1 MIEFRH
7 RRARQG
13 DDLPPLRERL
23 SGLRLVPRFLGMVWR
38 TRPSYAV
45 ATLAARVLSAFGPL
59 ALLWVGK
66 LIIDGVLA
74 NVGASDPDW
83 THLLGLVALELA
95 IVLLMDVLGRAANL
109 MEGLLGDLFANEM
122 SVTLMRH
129 AARLDLEHFE
139 DPEFYDHLQ
148 RARRHTMG
156 RVALLGM
163 LLHVGQQL
171 LTAASLLAA
180 LVAYNVWLLGI
191 LVVSVLPSFLGE
203 THFAGRAYSLF
214 FRWTPE
220 RRELDYLRYVA
231 ASDATAKEVKLFGLS
246 DFFIRRYADLAERY
260 YGANRT
266 VAVRRALSGG
276 LFAAFSSVAYYG
288 AVAFIV
294 VQAVAGA
301 ITVGTLTF
309 LIGAFERSR
318 GLISS
323 VLLQSAHVYEEG
335 LFLRDL
341 FGFLEMEPRTA
352 SPSDPRPVP
361 HPIREGFV
369 FEDVGFRYPGRE
381 DWALRH
387 VSFELRPGERIAL
400 VGENGAGK
408 TTLVKLLT
416 RLYDPTEGR
425 ILLDGVDLRDY
436 DVDALRSEVGVIF
449 QDFVRYDL
457 VARENIGVGRIDAL
471 GDEAR
476 IRDAAAKSL
485 AVQVVSG
492 LERGLEH
499 MLGRRFDGGANLSG
513 GEWQKIALA
522 RAYMREAQVLVLDEP
537 TAALDARA
545 EYQVFQRFS
554 DLTAGRMAVLISHR
568 FSTVRMADR
577 ILVLEGGRVLEDGS
591 HEALVALGGRY
602 AELFG
607 LQAAGYR

>member
-1 MIEFRH
+1 MIEFAH
-7 RRARQG
+7 RRMQR
-13 DDLPPLRERL
+13 DDTLPPLGERL
-23 SGLRLVPRFLGMVWR
+23 RGLRLVPPFLAMVWR
-38 TRPSYAV
+38 TRPSYGV
-45 ATLAARVLSAFGPL
+45 AILVARVLAAFGPL

-66 LIIDGVLA
+66 LIVDGVLE
-74 NVGASDPDW
+74 NVGAADPDW
-83 THLLGLVALELA
+83 EGLLGLVALELGIA
-95 IVLLMDVLGRAANL
+95 LALDALGRL
-109 MEGLLGDLFANEM
+109 SSLLEGLLGDLFANEM
-122 SVTLMRH
+122 SVTLMRQ

-139 DPEFYDHLQ
+139 DPEFYDRLQ
-148 RARRHTMG
+148 RARRHTVG

-163 LLHVGQQL
+163 LLHIGQQL
-171 LTAASLLAA
+171 LTVLSLLVA
-180 LVAYNVWLLGI
+180 LAAYNFWLLAI
-191 LVVSVLPSFLGE
+191 LVVSVVPAFVGE
-203 THFAGRAYSLF
+203 THFAGKAYSLF

-246 DFFIRRYADLAERY
+246 DFFIRRYAALAERY
-260 YGANRT
+260 YGANREM
-266 VAVRRALSGG
+266 AVKRAVTGAVFTALST
-276 LFAAFSSVAYYG
+276 LAYYG

-294 VQAVAGA
+294 VQAVLGVV
-301 ITVGTLTF
+301 TLGTMTF
-309 LIGAFERSR
+309 LVGAFQRSR
-318 GLISS
+318 GLVSS
-323 VLLQSAHVYEEG
+323 VLLQSAGVYEEA

-341 FGFLEMEPRTA
+341 FGFLEMEPRTQ
-352 SPSDPRPVP
+352 SPPDAKPMPRPV
-361 HPIREGFV
+361 REGFV

-381 DWALRH
+381 EWALRH
-387 VSFELRPGERIAL
+387 VDFSLRPGERIAL

-425 ILLDGVDLRDY
+425 ILLDGVDLKAY
-436 DVDALRSEVGVIF
+436 DLDELRSAIGVIF

-457 VARENIGVGRIDAL
+457 IARENIGVGRIEAL

-476 IRDAAAKSL
+476 IEDAAGKSL
-485 AVQVVSG
+485 AAQVVG
-492 LERGLEH
+492 ALDKGMGH

-522 RAYMREAQVLVLDEP
+522 RAYMRDAEVLVLDEP

-554 DLTAGRMAVLISHR
+554 ELTDGRMAVLISHR

-577 ILVLEGGRVLEDGS
+577 ILVIDGGRVIEDGS
-591 HEALVALGGRY
+591 HEALLALGGRY